1 MSRYYTPSLFIF
13 CILGG
18 VVIYF
23 IASELVSEQIV
34 ALISGAIASI
44 IISITVPLMFY
55 YADRKYN
62 LLKKEIGDKI
72 VLDERVGYVVGQEI
86 KRGFMVTT
94 KNSLFVISSDNNKP
108 VKFEIKRS
116 DIKKIS
122 ISDDVFLNIFL
133 DYDKCIRI
141 FSSDCEKLLEM
152 LAKEGFAN

>member
-23 IASELVSEQIV
+23 IAFELASDQLI
-34 ALISGAIASI
+34 ALISGAISSI
-44 IISITVPLMFY
+44 IISITVPLAFY

-141 FSSDCEKLLEM
+141 FSSDCEKLLEK
-152 LAKEGFAN
+152 LSKEGFAN

>member
-141 FSSDCEKLLEM
+141 FSSDCEKLLEK

>member
-23 IASELVSEQIV
+23 IAFELASDQLV
-34 ALISGAIASI
+34 ALISGAISSI
-44 IISITVPLMFY
+44 IISITVPLAFY

-141 FSSDCEKLLEM
+141 FSSDCEKLLEK
-152 LAKEGFAN
+152 LSKEGFAN

>member
-23 IASELVSEQIV
+23 IAYELTSDQLV
-34 ALISGAIASI
+34 ALVSGAISSI
-44 IISITVPLMFY
+44 IISITVPLTFY

-141 FSSDCEKLLEM
+141 FSSDCEKLLEK
-152 LAKEGFAN
+152 LSKEGFAN

>member
-133 DYDKCIRI
+133 DYDKCILI
-141 FSSDCEKLLEM
+141 FSSDCEKLLEK
-152 LAKEGFAN
+152 LAKE

>member
-23 IASELVSEQIV
+23 IAYELASDQLV
-34 ALISGAIASI
+34 ALISGAISSI
-44 IISITVPLMFY
+44 IISITVPLAFY

-141 FSSDCEKLLEM
+141 FSSDCEKLLEK
-152 LAKEGFAN
+152 LSKEGFAN

>member
-23 IASELVSEQIV
+23 IASALGMDELVSV
-34 ALISGAIASI
+34 ISGAIGSI
-44 IISITVPLMFY
+44 FISITVPLIFFQ
-55 YADRKYN
+55 ADKQFN
-62 LLKKEIGDKI
+62 VLKKEIGDKI
-72 VLDERVGYVVGQEI
+72 ILDERVGYVVGQEI

-122 ISDDVFLNIFL
+122 ISDNVFLNIFL

-141 FSSDCEKLLEM
+141 FSSDCEKLLEK
-152 LAKEGFAN
+152 LSKEGFTN